1 MLDSMTTLFCVVNR
15 SNTEVFR
22 PRNVRRQTVRYEE
35 VCTGGAE
42 ILPVRRTQI
51 DFIGKMPL
59 HIGNAPACG
68 AMDVRT
74 VSPAC

>member
-51 DFIGKMPL
+51 DFIGKMLRSEVCERAGLFPD
-59 HIGNAPACG
+59 GFA
-68 AMDVRT
+68 R
-74 VSPAC
+74 